1 MIIFYYKLKFYNKI
15 EKNRL
20 KTCFFNYIM
29 HKRICFIYTETTG
42 LHQTNYPVSKKK
54 LYTFARLV
62 TLNYIIGYLKDNE
75 FVQEKK
81 VRKIA
86 KPRCMFIPEET
97 IEYHG
102 ITQEIANSQG
112 VDPELII
119 NELKEDLK
127 TINVI
132 ISHNVDFHI
141 KTVQAEAIR
150 YNISLDFSNYII
162 VDTINFYH
170 SYGFIKLKELAS
182 KLSIKNILET
192 NENNVD
198 LIKNV
203 FLKLY
208 TKFQKLVKR

>member
-1 MIIFYYKLKFYNKI
+1 
-15 EKNRL
+15 
-20 KTCFFNYIM
+20 M
-29 HKRICFIYTETTG
+29 HKRICFLYTETTG

-62 TLNYIIGYLKDNE
+62 SINYIIGYLKDNE
-75 FVQEKK
+75 FIQEKK

-102 ITQEIANSQG
+102 ITQDIAISQG
-112 VDPELII
+112 IDPEIII

-127 TINVI
+127 SVNIVV
-132 ISHNVDFHI
+132 SHNVDFHI
-141 KTVQAEAIR
+141 KTIQAEAVK
-150 YNISLDFSNYII
+150 YNISLDFSNFII

-170 SYGFIKLKELAS
+170 SYGFTKLKELAS
-182 KLSIKNILET
+182 KLSIKNISET
-192 NENNVD
+192 NENNVE

-208 TKFQKLVKR
+208 VKFQKFVKT